1 MSKAIIFFADGME
14 ECEALLVV
22 DLLRRAGVE
31 VTTASIMDKKQV
43 LSSHGINIDA
53 DMLAEEV
60 EYKLYDIVI
69 LPGGVSGTENLGQC
83 SLVLEQVKVFSQTK
97 RIAAICAA
105 PSIFAK
111 LGLLDNKKATCHPS
125 FEPYMA
131 KAQLTHGAVA
141 VAGNI
146 ITGQG
151 LGAAIPFAL
160 ALIKELVNEK
170 AAQKVADSICFR

>member
-1 MSKAIIFFADGME
+1 MAKAVIFFADGME

-31 VTTASIMDKKQV
+31 VTTASIMEKKQV
-43 LSSHGINIDA
+43 LSSHGIKIDA
-53 DMLAEEV
+53 DMLAEDV

-69 LPGGVSGTENLGQC
+69 LPGGKVGTENLGQ
-83 SLVLEQVKVFSQTK
+83 SALVQEQVKAFSETK

-105 PSIFAK
+105 PSVFAK
-111 LGLLDNKKATCHPS
+111 LGLLENKKATCHPS
-125 FEPYMA
+125 FEPHMA

-160 ALIKELVNEK
+160 ELITELVDAK
-170 AAQKVADSICFR
+170 TAQKVAGDICFK